1 MRAAQPPIGAF
12 VRPLRHAVTS
22 DAAATLHRPRSCVL
36 PCLWGLLLG
45 VLSTA
50 PAFARQGGRPVLATE
65 DSLRQFTLPDT
76 VLVQSPRVPLL
87 DIIRKAQEGEKHKF
101 DGVSTLAYTRV
112 VKVLIEF
119 GSPKP
124 RTEVEEEV
132 TRVYYQAPDR
142 WREVE
147 LRKSEFVIE
156 KDGSRH
162 PKDEKDKDGVNVEV
176 DEGDEDGG
184 GGDGGR
190 TLSQLPD
197 YLERL
202 DRYDF
207 QILHRSLRPDQVV
220 YEIGFQPKSD
230 FEILP
235 DGRMWILTRGYQI
248 VREELHF
255 KRLPLPGILKS
266 VDLVTREWQEV
277 DGHWVEKRITAR
289 AELGL
294 PKIFRAP
301 TAFEISVT
309 FDDYVFNPALDPA
322 LFGDK
327 K

>member
-1 MRAAQPPIGAF
+1 MRGAQHPIGAS
-12 VRPLRHAVTS
+12 VRPFRHAVTIGAP
-22 DAAATLHRPRSCVL
+22 AALHRRRSCFL
-36 PCLWGLLLG
+36 PRLSGLLLG
-45 VLSTA
+45 LLVA
-50 PAFARQGGRPVLATE
+50 GPAFARQGGRPVLATE

-76 VLVQSPRVPLL
+76 VLVRSPRVPLL

-101 DGVSTLAYTRV
+101 DGVNTMAYTRV
-112 VKVLIEF
+112 VKVLIEY

-142 WREVE
+142 WREVQ
-147 LRKSEFVIE
+147 LRKNEFVIE
-156 KDGSRH
+156 KDGTRH
-162 PKDEKDKDGVNVEV
+162 PKDEDKGGVNVEV
-176 DEGDEDGG
+176 GEEEESGA
-184 GGDGGR
+184 GDGGR
-190 TLSQLPD
+190 TLSRLPD

-235 DGRMWILTRGYQI
+235 NGRMWILTRGYQI

-255 KRLPLPGILKS
+255 QRLPMPGILKS

-277 DGHWVEKRITAR
+277 DGRWVEKRITAR
-289 AELGL
+289 AEMGL

-301 TAFEISVT
+301 QAFEIGVM
-309 FDDYVFNPALDPA
+309 FDDYVFNPTLDPA
-322 LFGDK
+322 LFGEK

>member
-1 MRAAQPPIGAF
+1 MRATLQPIGVS
-12 VRPLRHAVTS
+12 VRPLRHAEPRH
-22 DAAATLHRPRSCVL
+22 AAAARPRSRLRFRLL
-36 PCLWGLLLG
+36 PWSLAGLLAAG
-45 VLSTA
+45 
-50 PAFARQGGRPVLATE
+50 PAAARQGGGPVLATE
-65 DSLRQFTLPDT
+65 DSLRQFSLPET
-76 VLVQSPRVPLL
+76 VLVRSPRVPLL

-101 DGVSTLAYTRV
+101 DGVNTMAYTRV

-119 GSPKP
+119 ESPKP

-142 WREVE
+142 WREVQ
-147 LRKSEFVIE
+147 LRKNEFVIE

-162 PKDEKDKDGVNVEV
+162 PKDEKDKVNFEV
-176 DEGDEDGG
+176 DEEEDG
-184 GGDGGR
+184 DNSGR
-190 TLSQLPD
+190 SLSQLPD
-197 YLERL
+197 YLDRL

-255 KRLPLPGILKS
+255 QRLPMPGILKS
-266 VDLVTREWQEV
+266 VDLVTREWQEI
-277 DGHWVEKRITAR
+277 DGRWVEKRVTAR
-289 AELGL
+289 AEVRL
-294 PKIFRAP
+294 PKILRAP
-301 TAFEISVT
+301 HAFEIGVT
-309 FDDYVFNPALDPA
+309 FDDYVFNPTLDPA
-322 LFGDK
+322 LFGEK

>member
-1 MRAAQPPIGAF
+1 MAPSPARPPYASPSSWSLALLLL
-12 VRPLRHAVTS
+12 VANT
-22 DAAATLHRPRSCVL
+22 AAARNGSQPI
-36 PCLWGLLLG
+36 
-45 VLSTA
+45 
-50 PAFARQGGRPVLATE
+50 LATE
-65 DSLRQFTLPDT
+65 DSLRQFSLPET
-76 VLVQSPRVPLL
+76 ILVRSPRVPLL

-101 DGVSTLAYTRV
+101 DGVNSMAYTRV
-112 VKVLIEF
+112 VKVLVEF
-119 GSPKP
+119 TTAKP
-124 RTEVEEEV
+124 RTEVEENV
-132 TRVYYQAPDR
+132 TRVYYQAPGR

-147 LRKSEFVIE
+147 LRQNEFVIE
-156 KDGSRH
+156 ADGSRH
-162 PKDEKDKDGVNVEV
+162 PKDEKAKGGGTINVEV
-176 DEGDEDGG
+176 DDGEDENPR
-184 GGDGGR
+184 DGGR

-255 KRLPLPGILKS
+255 KQLPMPGILKS

-277 DGHWVEKRITAR
+277 DGRWVEKRITAR

-294 PKIFRAP
+294 PKLFRAP
-301 TAFEISVT
+301 SAIEASVT
-309 FDDYVFNPALDPA
+309 FQDYLFNPVLDPA
-322 LFGDK
+322 LFGEK